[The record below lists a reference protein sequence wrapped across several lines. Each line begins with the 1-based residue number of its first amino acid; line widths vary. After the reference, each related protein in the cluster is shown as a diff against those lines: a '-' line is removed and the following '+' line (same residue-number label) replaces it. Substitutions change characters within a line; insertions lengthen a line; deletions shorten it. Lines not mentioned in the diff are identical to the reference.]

1 MSLRIDWL
9 YIEVRSINT
18 INVLVSGFTIRKTM
32 ICLRGYHMSTNYNMY
47 PEHLRWTEADMS
59 CGGVSINLAIVSSHL
74 SMSVLGQP
82 AICIKF
88 PQHIFNPQPAV

>member
-9 YIEVRSINT
+9 YIEVTSINT
-18 INVLVSGFTIRKTM
+18 NVLVSGFTIRKP
-32 ICLRGYHMSTNYNMY
+32 ICLRLSHMSTNYNMY
-47 PEHLRWTEADMS
+47 PEHLRETEADMS

-88 PQHIFNPQPAV
+88 PQHIFNPQTAV